1 MFQRSVLSAALA
13 AAGLTLSIPLPAHAC
28 DCGMDDE
35 PAPAKPVATQ
45 AGKTRPTSSAS
56 AVAGASATTM
66 ALAATAASQAAPA
79 AAAQGA
85 QPAAQLGRVEVT
97 SRRDKDKSTLTQ
109 PDVRTA
115 RERIQTTPGGVSVI
129 DADSYRDARVA
140 NLADALAFAP
150 GVLAQP
156 RFGAEETRLSIRGSG
171 LQRTFHG
178 RGLKLMQD
186 GVPMNLADGGFDFQ
200 AIDALSARY
209 IEVWRGANALQY
221 GAATLGG
228 AINFVSPNG
237 FNSDAFNV
245 RQELGSFGYRRTL
258 VSGGYAGEHFDAYL
272 AANLFA
278 QDGFRRHAVQDTRR
292 LFANLGW
299 MVDRTLETRFY
310 IGWADSDSEL
320 PGSITKAQL
329 NADPRAANPANITG
343 DQKRDIRWTR
353 VSNKTVWA
361 PDARQ
366 RMEVF
371 WSASDKH
378 LFHPIFQVID
388 QKNRDAT
395 AEVRY
400 VNSAPVFGLPQRAT
414 LGYNPARGTTDEDR
428 WVNVG
433 GQRGARTNA
442 SRQIART
449 DVLYAESQLS
459 VLPALQI
466 SAGLARVSAR
476 RQLEDRFIAGTPA
489 DPVSES
495 FNVRYSGTVPKL
507 GAIYALGSDAK
518 TDIQLFGNWSASYE
532 PPSFGEL
539 AGGLRPVIT
548 RAQRGKTLEV
558 GTRGSAALGSGT
570 LQWDVAAYEARIT
583 DELLQIATNVVGAS
597 ITVNAPRTLRRGL
610 ELGVGGQHGALD
622 WRAVA
627 TLSRNTFDGDPAYG
641 NRPLPGLPERTA
653 RLEAGWRFGPALRL
667 SANAQHA
674 SGQAVDFA
682 RSWFADAYTVYGLRA
697 GGEPNKHWKWFI
709 EGRNLANTRYAS
721 TTGVVRDAA
730 GRDTAQF
737 LPGDG
742 RAVYAG
748 IEFKFN

>member
-1 MFQRSVLSAALA
+1 MNA
-13 AAGLTLSIPLPAHAC
+13 AA
-28 DCGMDDE
+28 
-35 PAPAKPVATQ
+35 
-45 AGKTRPTSSAS
+45 
-56 AVAGASATTM
+56 
-66 ALAATAASQAAPA
+66 QAAPSAPTASAPA
-79 AAAQGA
+79 AV
-85 QPAAQLGRVEVT
+85 PPSAQLGRVEVT

-115 RERIQTTPGGVSVI
+115 RERIQTTAGGVSVI
-129 DADSYRDARVA
+129 DADSYRDGRVA
-140 NLADALAFAP
+140 NLDDALAFAP

-178 RGLKLMQD
+178 RGIKLMQD
-186 GVPMNLADGGFDFQ
+186 GVPMNLADGSFDFQ

-237 FNSDAFNV
+237 FNSEAFNA
-245 RQELGSFGYRRTL
+245 RQEAGSFGYRRTL
-258 VSGGYAGEHFDAYL
+258 VSGGYAGEQFDAYV
-272 AANLFA
+272 AGNLFE
-278 QDGFRRHAVQDTRR
+278 QDGFGRHAVQDTQR

-299 MVDRTLETRFY
+299 MFDKTLETRFY
-310 IGWADSDSEL
+310 IGWADSDSQL
-320 PGSITKAQL
+320 PGAVTKAQL
-329 NADPRAANPANITG
+329 NADPRAANPANISG
-343 DQKRDIRWTR
+343 DQRRDIRWTR
-353 VSNKTVWA
+353 LSNKTVWA
-361 PDARQ
+361 PDAAQ
-366 RMEVF
+366 RLEVF
-371 WSASDKH
+371 WSASDKS

-395 AEVRY
+395 AELRY
-400 VNSAPVFGLPQRAT
+400 VNSMPVFGLPQRFT
-414 LGYNPARGTTDEDR
+414 VGYNPARGSTDEDR

-449 DVLYAESQLS
+449 DALYAESQLT
-459 VLPALQI
+459 VLPALQL
-466 SAGLARVSAR
+466 SAGVARVTAR
-476 RQLEDRFIAGTPA
+476 RKLEDRFVAGTPA

-495 FNVRYSGTVPKL
+495 FSAHYSGTVPKL
-507 GAIYALGSDAK
+507 GAIYALGK
-518 TDIQLFGNWSASYE
+518 DIQLFGNWSASYE

-539 AGGLRPVIT
+539 AGGLRPVIN

-558 GTRGSAALGSGT
+558 GSRGTAGG
-570 LQWDVAAYEARIT
+570 LQWDVAAYEARLT

-597 ITVNAPRTLRRGL
+597 ITVNAPRTIHRGL
-610 ELGVGGQHGALD
+610 EAGLGGQHGAFD
-622 WRAVA
+622 WRGVA
-627 TLSRNTFDGDPAYG
+627 TLSRNSFDGDATYG

-653 RLEAGWRFGPALRL
+653 RVEAGWRLNPALRV
-667 SANAQHA
+667 SVNAEHA
-674 SGQAVDFA
+674 SGYAVDFA
-682 RSWFADAYTVYGLRA
+682 RSWFADAYTVYGLRL
-697 GGEPNKHWKWFI
+697 GGDPDKHWKWFI
-709 EGRNLANTRYAS
+709 EGRNLANKKYAS

>member
-1 MFQRSVLSAALA
+1 MFQRSTLSAALA
-13 AAGLTLSIPLPAHAC
+13 AAGLTLCTTLPAHAC

-35 PAPAKPVATQ
+35 PTPTTPSATQPQPARAAAVLAAAPAG
-45 AGKTRPTSSAS
+45 AG
-56 AVAGASATTM
+56 
-66 ALAATAASQAAPA
+66 LNTAAQAAPSAPTSGTPA
-79 AAAQGA
+79 AA
-85 QPAAQLGRVEVT
+85 PASTQLGRVEVT

-115 RERIQTTPGGVSVI
+115 RDRINTTPGGVSVI
-129 DADSYRDARVA
+129 DADSYRDGRVA

-237 FNSDAFNV
+237 FNSDALDA

-299 MVDRTLETRFY
+299 MIDRKLETRLY

-361 PDARQ
+361 PDAEQ
-366 RMEVF
+366 RIEVF
-371 WSASDKH
+371 WSASDKS

-388 QKNRDAT
+388 QKNRDTT
-395 AEVRY
+395 AELRY
-400 VNSAPVFGLPQRAT
+400 VNSAPVLGLQQRLT

-428 WVNVG
+428 WLNVG

-442 SRQIART
+442 SRQLART

-459 VLPALQI
+459 VLPALQL
-466 SAGLARVSAR
+466 SAGAARVTAR

-507 GAIYALGSDAK
+507 GAIDAIGK
-518 TDIQLFGNWSASYE
+518 DIQLFGNWSASYE

-558 GTRGSAALGSGT
+558 GTRGTSKLASGA

-610 ELGVGGQHGALD
+610 EIGVGGQHGALD

-627 TLSRNTFDGDPAYG
+627 KLSRNTFDGDPTYG

-653 RLEAGWRFGPALRL
+653 RLEAGWRFSPALRL
-667 SANAQHA
+667 SVNAQHA
-674 SGQAVDFA
+674 SGHAVDFA
-682 RSWFADAYTVYGLRA
+682 RSWFADAYTVYGLRV
-697 GGEPNKHWKWFI
+697 GGEPDKHWKWFI
-709 EGRNLANTRYAS
+709 EGRNLANTKYAS

>member
-1 MFQRSVLSAALA
+1 MFQRSTLSAALA
-13 AAGLTLSIPLPAHAC
+13 AAGLTLCTTLPAHAC

-35 PAPAKPVATQ
+35 PTQAKP
-45 AGKTRPTSSAS
+45 
-56 AVAGASATTM
+56 
-66 ALAATAASQAAPA
+66 AASQPQPSRATAVLAAAPA
-79 AAAQGA
+79 GAGLNAAAQAAPSAPTSGT
-85 QPAAQLGRVEVT
+85 PAAAPASTQLGRVEVT

-115 RERIQTTPGGVSVI
+115 RDRIHTTPGGVSVI
-129 DADSYRDARVA
+129 DADSYRDGRVA

-237 FNSDAFNV
+237 FNSDALDV

-258 VSGGYAGEHFDAYL
+258 VSGGYAGEQFDAYL

-299 MVDRTLETRFY
+299 MIDRTLETRFY
-310 IGWADSDSEL
+310 IGWAESDSEL

-329 NADPRAANPANITG
+329 NTDPRAANPANITG

-361 PDARQ
+361 PDAEQ
-366 RMEVF
+366 RIEVF
-371 WSASDKH
+371 WSASDKS

-388 QKNRDAT
+388 QKNRDTT
-395 AEVRY
+395 AELRY
-400 VNSAPVFGLPQRAT
+400 VNSAPVLGLQQRLT
-414 LGYNPARGTTDEDR
+414 LGYNPARGSTDEDR

-449 DVLYAESQLS
+449 DALYAESQFT
-459 VLPALQI
+459 VLPALQL
-466 SAGLARVSAR
+466 SAGVARVTAR
-476 RQLEDRFIAGTPA
+476 RQLEDRFVAGTPA

-495 FNVRYSGTVPKL
+495 FDARYSGTVPKL
-507 GAIYALGSDAK
+507 GAIYALRSDASS
-518 TDIQLFGNWSASYE
+518 DAQLFANWSASYE

-539 AGGLRPVIT
+539 AGGLRPVIN
-548 RAQRGKTLEV
+548 RAQRAKTLE
-558 GTRGSAALGSGT
+558 LGSRGT
-570 LQWDVAAYEARIT
+570 AGGLQWDVAAYEARIT

-627 TLSRNTFDGDPAYG
+627 NLSRNTFDGDPTYG
-641 NRPLPGLPERTA
+641 NRPLPGLPERMA
-653 RLEAGWRFGPALRL
+653 RLEAGWRFSPALRL
-667 SANAQHA
+667 SVNAQHA

-682 RSWFADAYTVYGLRA
+682 RSWFADAYTVYGLSL
-697 GGEPNKHWKWFI
+697 GGEPDKHWKWFI
-709 EGRNLANTRYAS
+709 EGRNLANAKYAS